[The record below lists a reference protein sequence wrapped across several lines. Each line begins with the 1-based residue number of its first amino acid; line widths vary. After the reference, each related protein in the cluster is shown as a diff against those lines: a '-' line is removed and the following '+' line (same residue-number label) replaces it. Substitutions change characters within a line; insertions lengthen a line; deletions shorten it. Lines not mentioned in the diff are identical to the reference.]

1 MKIRVNPF
9 DKASVNEALKQIRR
23 YKRDFEKKEREF
35 IRRVAEL
42 GVSVAQT
49 GFSQAV
55 YDGDKDV
62 TVALI
67 KTDSGYSIVA
77 SGETVGFIE
86 FGTGIRNREWNNV
99 GMSYTPPRHGT
110 YGKGRGA
117 NPKGWYYAPGH
128 HTYGHVPAE
137 AMRNARDE
145 MVVKVIQIA
154 REVFG

>member
-1 MKIRVNPF
+1 MKITINPF
-9 DKASVNEALKQIRR
+9 DKESINTALKQIKQ
-23 YKRDFEKKEREF
+23 YKRDFQRKEQDF
-35 IRRVAEL
+35 LRRVAEL
-42 GVSVAQT
+42 GVNIAQT
-49 GFSQAV
+49 GFAQAV

-62 TVALI
+62 SVALV
-67 KTDSGYSIVA
+67 KTSNGYSIVA

-86 FGTGIRNREWNNV
+86 FGTGIRNREWDST
-99 GMSYTPPRHGT
+99 GMDYTPPPHGT

-137 AMRNARDE
+137 AMKNARDE
-145 MVVKVIQIA
+145 MVARVIQIA

>member
-1 MKIRVNPF
+1 MKITINPF
-9 DKASVNEALKQIRR
+9 DKESINTALKQIKQ
-23 YKRDFEKKEREF
+23 YKRDFQRKEQDF
-35 IRRVAEL
+35 LRRVAEL
-42 GVSVAQT
+42 GVNVAQT
-49 GFSQAV
+49 GFAQAV

-62 TVALI
+62 SVTLV
-67 KTDSGYSIVA
+67 KTSNGYSIVA

-86 FGTGIRNREWNNV
+86 FGTGIRNREWDST
-99 GMSYTPPRHGT
+99 GMDYTPPTHGT

-137 AMRNARDE
+137 AMKNARDE
-145 MVVKVIQIA
+145 MVARVIQIA